1 MPIAPAWRGGSG
13 GGGGVLGLGPAQNTF
28 GDSTTANRAA
38 AETLRNT
45 YAGANAD
52 WLSEYSDNLSL
63 WIRLVWNGGVVE
75 QRRNSAGNGWEDV
88 TNVIRG
94 QVGAAGM
101 PGGGINWTVPDSETT
116 ADLASATASASAV
129 DLGYDVTSTQDFIIA
144 VQFESSGADTEDTGA
159 LSYVDASRLS
169 TTNSHTTPLGQN
181 DTLHLRIDGSDNL
194 LGWRTG
200 GDAGTYRIRIW
211 EVVAAG
217 SLGMS
222 GPLTSAQVQS
232 LIEATS
238 LSALQ
243 GQVSDGQIPAAIM
256 RDAEFTAAAVRNLLS
271 LSSTEVNDL
280 LTGAS
285 ITNNVLTFTQNDGST
300 VPIALPAGGGGVADG
315 VVASGAFNS
324 ANTELVL
331 TLDTGGTVTIDVP
344 AALRAGAGA
353 ADGTLLFATGAPA
366 NTLGSD
372 GDAYLNTMNGAFYKK
387 SAGAWTLQYT
397 DMSGGVTPPG
407 DHTRR
412 GAISEDETLTAG
424 EVTAGTSSTTQSVTM
439 PTWTTGRRF
448 LYTGVPTSEDDITG
462 ISTGGIDVFHAW
474 EAVTGEVSGH
484 KWWKTINSQSNL
496 ASGAVYV
503 ITEG

>member
-1 MPIAPAWRGGSG
+1 MPIAPAWRSGSG
-13 GGGGVLGLGPAQNTF
+13 GGGGSGVLGLGPAQNTF

-144 VQFESSGADTEDTGA
+144 VQFESSGADAEDTGA

-211 EVVAAG
+211 K
-217 SLGMS
+217 
-222 GPLTSAQVQS
+222 
-232 LIEATS
+232 
-238 LSALQ
+238 LS
-243 GQVSDGQIPAAIM
+243 
-256 RDAEFTAAAVRNLLS
+256 R
-271 LSSTEVNDL
+271 
-280 LTGAS
+280 
-285 ITNNVLTFTQNDGST
+285 
-300 VPIALPAGGGGVADG
+300 
-315 VVASGAFNS
+315 
-324 ANTELVL
+324 
-331 TLDTGGTVTIDVP
+331 LD
-344 AALRAGAGA
+344 R
-353 ADGTLLFATGAPA
+353 
-366 NTLGSD
+366 
-372 GDAYLNTMNGAFYKK
+372 
-387 SAGAWTLQYT
+387 
-397 DMSGGVTPPG
+397 
-407 DHTRR
+407 
-412 GAISEDETLTAG
+412 
-424 EVTAGTSSTTQSVTM
+424 
-439 PTWTTGRRF
+439 
-448 LYTGVPTSEDDITG
+448 
-462 ISTGGIDVFHAW
+462 
-474 EAVTGEVSGH
+474 
-484 KWWKTINSQSNL
+484 L
-496 ASGAVYV
+496 A
-503 ITEG
+503 